1 MSAAVRCLQ
10 DCRRLTAADELRTSQ
25 MFDVRKSLCAVM
37 LLLLCPSADE
47 EVEAEELNPFSF
59 REFLRWK
66 NQDPDLEQVP
76 EQDLD
81 QEQTHREVLNLPTQR
96 ATEEEEEEVHRV
108 HYSCLSDLSVCPQ
121 ASSSQR
127 LFDVVT
133 FDPVV
138 RTGFF
143 LEPSLAPQVV

>member
-1 MSAAVRCLQ
+1 MSAAVRRLQ
-10 DCRRLTAADELRTSQ
+10 ECRCLTAVDELRMSQ

-66 NQDPDLEQVP
+66 NQDPELEQVP

-96 ATEEEEEEVHRV
+96 ATEEEEEVHRV
-108 HYSCLSDLSVCPQ
+108 HYSCLSDLPVCLQ
-121 ASSSQR
+121 SSSSQR

-133 FDPVV
+133 FDPEV
-138 RTGFF
+138 RAGFF
-143 LEPSLAPQVV
+143 LEPQVE

>member
-1 MSAAVRCLQ
+1 
-10 DCRRLTAADELRTSQ
+10 

-108 HYSCLSDLSVCPQ
+108 HYSCLSDLSVCLSAGQ
-121 ASSSQR
+121 QLSE
-127 LFDVVT
+127 VV
-133 FDPVV
+133 
-138 RTGFF
+138 
-143 LEPSLAPQVV
+143 